1 MNYLSMRFELG
12 FLFQLLPKF
21 ILVAV
26 KALFKHLFQHLLD
39 VIMFLILFG
48 VLNLDLAPERP

>member
-1 MNYLSMRFELG
+1 MRFELG